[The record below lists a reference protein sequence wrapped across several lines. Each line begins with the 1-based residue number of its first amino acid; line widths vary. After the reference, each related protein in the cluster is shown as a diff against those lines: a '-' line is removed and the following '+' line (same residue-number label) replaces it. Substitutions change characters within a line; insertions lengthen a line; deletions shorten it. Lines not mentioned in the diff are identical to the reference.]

1 MKNNGNT
8 ESMKRRE
15 RTKTIISFFFFF
27 DRKIGR
33 EGEEGKV
40 VTQEGRTLDDWRDLA
55 GQQNIMKYDDDD
67 YDLQQ
72 TTTGIWEEI
81 SAA

>member
-72 TTTGIWEEI
+72 TTTGI
-81 SAA
+81 

>member
-40 VTQEGRTLDDWRDLA
+40 VTQEGRTLVDWRDLA

-72 TTTGIWEEI
+72 TTTGI
-81 SAA
+81 